1 MRTRSTLLYTLHKEK
16 KKLRYTFNNNSNKM
30 IHINFIGRLGA
41 DAELKT
47 LPNGSSLLSMN
58 VATDEF
64 SHGQKVTVWLRVVT
78 ANERMFKLKDYLT
91 KGKMLNIN
99 GIETVSVYQTKNGTY
114 AASREVTADRIEFV
128 SSGTQTTTTTQAS
141 TEPQQQQATAEKVVE
156 QASEVVEDD
165 LPF

>member
-1 MRTRSTLLYTLHKEK
+1 
-16 KKLRYTFNNNSNKM
+16 M

-78 ANERMFKLKDYLT
+78 ANERMFNLT
-91 KGKMLNIN
+91 CSLFPAAALPLRR
-99 GIETVSVYQTKNGTY
+99 IETVSVYQTKNGTY

-128 SSGTQTTTTTQAS
+128 SSGTQTTATTQAS

>member
-1 MRTRSTLLYTLHKEK
+1 
-16 KKLRYTFNNNSNKM
+16 M

-128 SSGTQTTTTTQAS
+128 SSGTQTNATTQAS

>member
-1 MRTRSTLLYTLHKEK
+1 
-16 KKLRYTFNNNSNKM
+16 M

-99 GIETVSVYQTKNGTY
+99 GVESVSVYKTKNDTY
-114 AASREVTADRIEFV
+114 AASREVTVDRIEFV
-128 SSGTQTTTTTQAS
+128 SNGTTTTTQTNAE
-141 TEPQQQQATAEKVVE
+141 TPQQQQTASEKVIE
-156 QASEVVEDD
+156 QASEAVEDD